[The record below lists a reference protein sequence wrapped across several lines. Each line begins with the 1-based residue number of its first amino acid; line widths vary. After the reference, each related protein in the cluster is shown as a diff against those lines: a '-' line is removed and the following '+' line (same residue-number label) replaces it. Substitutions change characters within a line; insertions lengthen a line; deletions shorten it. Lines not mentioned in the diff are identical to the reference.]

1 MTITRPRPSSG
12 AGDDIQVLFKEAR
25 RRRRSRYWYSGVVLL
40 LIGCVGLALNQWLS
54 ATPKTWMK
62 PPTKVAAER
71 PAAKPSSAT
80 VVPRQPGPLALGAN
94 GKLYVADDAL
104 NDILARLPDGRFKV
118 VAGTGKPGDSGDG
131 GPATEAE
138 LDRPLGMAVAPDGTL
153 YFADAGNSRVRAI
166 LPNGTITTIAGNGQ
180 AATGPAGTPTI
191 AGTPSD
197 TAIGPTEA
205 VAIGPDGS
213 VYIATSFAVL
223 ELTPNNV
230 LSDIVDPEND
240 AGYAPTE
247 PSNRQCD
254 PAAVAV
260 DGSGDLY
267 FECSDPYVVVERLP
281 SGALRPLGADRPHDA
296 VAALVESPGGEVLAI
311 DGFGVEQYGPTGQQ
325 LVANFLSDGLPD
337 HEYFEPQGIAV
348 SSSGALYLSQDGV
361 SGIGPP
367 TIVSRSPGGAVRVLW
382 DSSVRSGA
390 SSDSLDAG

>member
-80 VVPRQPGPLALGAN
+80 VVPWQPGPLALGAN

-104 NDILARLPDGRFKV
+104 NGILARLPDGRFKV

-191 AGTPSD
+191 VGTPSD

-205 VAIGPDGS
+205 VASDRTVRS
-213 VYIATSFAVL
+213 TS
-223 ELTPNNV
+223 
-230 LSDIVDPEND
+230 
-240 AGYAPTE
+240 
-247 PSNRQCD
+247 
-254 PAAVAV
+254 
-260 DGSGDLY
+260 
-267 FECSDPYVVVERLP
+267 
-281 SGALRPLGADRPHDA
+281 PH
-296 VAALVESPGGEVLAI
+296 
-311 DGFGVEQYGPTGQQ
+311 
-325 LVANFLSDGLPD
+325 
-337 HEYFEPQGIAV
+337 
-348 SSSGALYLSQDGV
+348 
-361 SGIGPP
+361 
-367 TIVSRSPGGAVRVLW
+367 RSPCW
-382 DSSVRSGA
+382 N
-390 SSDSLDAG
+390 